1 MAKQNNYF
9 RLEMLVLKILESEDR
24 YGYQIVQDISGAERS
39 YDRRARKGTLY
50 PVLYKLQ
57 SEGCISSYKVQAG
70 QRRMRVYY
78 HLEDKGR
85 IHMAKLFDE
94 FRSRTKA
101 IMDLMTKK
109 P

>member
-24 YGYQIVQDISGAERS
+24 YGYQIVQDIYAQSDHMIAVKE
-39 YDRRARKGTLY
+39 GTLY

-70 QRRMRVYY
+70 ACASIITS
-78 HLEDKGR
+78 K
-85 IHMAKLFDE
+85 
-94 FRSRTKA
+94 TKA
-101 IMDLMTKK
+101 GSIWQSCLTNSA
-109 P
+109 PGPRPSWIS

>member
-9 RLEMLVLKILESEDR
+9 RLEMLVLRILESEDR
-24 YGYQIVQDISGAERS
+24 YGYQIVQDIYAQSDHMIAVQE
-39 YDRRARKGTLY
+39 GTLY

>member
-24 YGYQIVQDISGAERS
+24 YGYQIVQDIYAQSDHMIAVQE
-39 YDRRARKGTLY
+39 GTLY

-78 HLEDKGR
+78 HLEGR